1 MEGGNPHKP
10 DEWYR
15 SAYAYVVTEEEEEHK
30 WYTPVNPVRA
40 SQRDPRQVKAI
51 ARQHA
56 IAVGLPYDPPSYS
69 EAVETRPEN
78 MYTPPPIV
86 AGLQWLPQHSV
97 TSKPTKVDEPD
108 AEAVTASAAADWK
121 VYSTRKFGVDRYADS
136 ARPTGVTVDPDAPPE
151 VKEVMPSFQY
161 TGYNDEAIG
170 NHSPTREGSPI
181 TREDWQED
189 WSVAESISP
198 SKPGGGI
205 TPSHMQVWLRPL
217 T

>member
-1 MEGGNPHKP
+1 MK
-10 DEWYR
+10 
-15 SAYAYVVTEEEEEHK
+15 
-30 WYTPVNPVRA
+30 
-40 SQRDPRQVKAI
+40 
-51 ARQHA
+51 
-56 IAVGLPYDPPSYS
+56 
-69 EAVETRPEN
+69 
-78 MYTPPPIV
+78 
-86 AGLQWLPQHSV
+86 
-97 TSKPTKVDEPD
+97 
-108 AEAVTASAAADWK
+108 
-121 VYSTRKFGVDRYADS
+121 
-136 ARPTGVTVDPDAPPE
+136 VDPDAPPE